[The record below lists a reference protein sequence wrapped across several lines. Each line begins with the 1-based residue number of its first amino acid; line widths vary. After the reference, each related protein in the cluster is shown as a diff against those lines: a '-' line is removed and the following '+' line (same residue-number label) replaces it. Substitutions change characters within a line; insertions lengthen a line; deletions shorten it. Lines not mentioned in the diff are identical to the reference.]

1 MDLHHPVALVEP
13 AANPRVR
20 IVVDVLAERTGS
32 DQDWNDAG
40 YWSRRL
46 DDSDFFTE
54 LTPTMKRQIL
64 ALVARNPGTAYHD
77 VYNHMES
84 IIEDLVEEDE

>member
-1 MDLHHPVALVEP
+1 MNTLAFPVELIEP
-13 AANPRVR
+13 AANLRVR

-46 DDSDFFTE
+46 DDPDFFKE
-54 LTPTMKRQIL
+54 LTPI
-64 ALVARNPGTAYHD
+64 
-77 VYNHMES
+77 
-84 IIEDLVEEDE
+84 